1 MPVWNPCTN
10 TSSPGEKSGTPD
22 ATTQP
27 TASMPA
33 IRGNS
38 VMIFASPRIER
49 QSLKLT
55 PAYRVRTITS
65 PSVSWA
71 MLLASMP
78 EATCLSARRV
88 TKARKVSGIDTLDM
102 DTPSDYALC
111 AKFVE
116 LLACQAQ
123 LRIDLGVVFA
133 HGGARSGCRH
143 IAPDDARNH
152 AGRGQRAV
160 VRVGEADNGVSRLK
174 MRIRLDVFD
183 VIYLAEGDLEGLQPR
198 ADLFEGALREPP
210 GQQAIEFLHVLD
222 ALGQRPEARIVN
234 PFRMPQRVAQAF
246 VDGLRGRHERKVNPV
261 IASVHVRRRSVGGE
275 IADGVA

>member
-22 ATTQP
+22 STTQP

-78 EATCLSARRV
+78 EVTCPSARCV
-88 TKARKVSGIDTLDM
+88 TKARKVSGIGTLDM
-102 DTPSDYALC
+102 DKPSDDALR

-116 LLACQAQ
+116 LFACEAE
-123 LRIDLGVVFA
+123 LRIDLGIVFA
-133 HGGARSGCRH
+133 HGGARSGRGH
-143 IAPDDARNH
+143 IAPDNARNH
-152 AGRGQRAV
+152 ARRGQRAV
-160 VRVGEADNGVSRLK
+160 VRVGKADNGVSRLK
-174 MRIRLDVFD
+174 MRVRLDVFD
-183 VIYLAEGDLEGLQPR
+183 VIDLAEGNFEGLQPR
-198 ADLFEGALREPP
+198 ADLFEGALRKPA
-210 GQQAIEFLHVLD
+210 GQQAVEFPHVLH
-222 ALGQRPEARIVN
+222 ALGQRLEAGVVN
-234 PFRMPQRVAQAF
+234 PLRMPQRLAQAF
-246 VDGLRGRHERKVNPV
+246 VDGLGRRHERKINPV
-261 IASVHVRRRSVGGE
+261 IASVHVRGR
-275 IADGVA
+275 